1 MEDHKIG
8 RKIADL
14 KTTPALWYKIHV
26 LMYDLRN
33 FEAIPASRKRLE
45 SVIDPSYIGLPY
57 FTEVE
62 SKILKGTLIDNST
75 PYDSKKRVDNRNAAD
90 NLMTLECLIETS
102 LNDRLERRIKKRIKS
117 GDYRV
122 CAAHDLA
129 PIFEKA
135 FNVKPKELAS
145 DQQFLNIMERSGLKS
160 SEGEK
165 WNGPTR
171 KSFHKKNQKQ

>member
-1 MEDHKIG
+1 MEDHKNE

-14 KTTPALWYKIHV
+14 KSTPTLWYKIHV

-33 FEAIPASRKRLE
+33 FEAILASRKRLE
-45 SVIDPSYIGLPY
+45 SVLDSSYIGLPY

-75 PYDSKKRVDNRNAAD
+75 PHESKRRVDNRNAAD
-90 NLMTLECLIETS
+90 NHMTLECLIETT
-102 LNDRLERRIKKRIKS
+102 LNERLERRIKKRIES

-145 DQQFLNIMERSGLKS
+145 DQQFLNMMERSGLKV

-165 WNGPTR
+165 WDGLTR
-171 KSFHKKNQKQ
+171 KSCHQKHKKR